1 MVPKIKK
8 KSDSLVSNHLDFTL
22 PIVPNAQVT
31 IPVFAMLRW
40 PAILFSSLM
49 LLFLQA
55 SHSGMSSSSSP
66 SSQLSDFSATSA
78 SDFNIGRVMHN
89 LECVRAWQKAR
100 QSRNDDAMEWKRD
113 IGPVLAEL
121 LEHQRN
127 SALSIT
133 ALKKELQELRSNLT
147 GVAEVS
153 Q

>member
-1 MVPKIKK
+1 M
-8 KSDSLVSNHLDFTL
+8 L
-22 PIVPNAQVT
+22 PAT
-31 IPVFAMLRW
+31 ILY
-40 PAILFSSLM
+40 SSLM

-89 LECVRAWQKAR
+89 LECVRAWQKAT
-100 QSRNDDAMEWKRD
+100 QSRIDDAMEWKRD

-121 LEHQRN
+121 LEYQRN